1 MTLASLL
8 LKGSATKHANVKWTI
23 DLVTLTFLPLSSLLC
38 INFEFSTVY
47 CTIYLCSEK
56 RSHSYAGKL
65 PCSGRFSVVVS
76 SLVLSPEVATGVEKP
91 DDESVSDSLSVPCPS
106 GV

>member
-1 MTLASLL
+1 MASHLL
-8 LKGSATKHANVKWTI
+8 NGLVTKHATVKWTI
-23 DLVTLTFLPLSSLLC
+23 DLITQFFLPLSSLLC
-38 INFEFSTVY
+38 INFELSTVY
-47 CTIYLCSEK
+47 YTIYLCSEK